1 MAPPTKRTRVE
12 MAESSNK
19 RMKPSETLPEDLL
32 EHIMSTYLPV
42 QSLLTTRVLSKRFRE
57 TKVRSL
63 DLDFSGIYSR
73 RRRKVEVV
81 GIIEKVFNQ
90 HKGSEIHRFV
100 LLLNHIGVE
109 DKIISWTNTCFG
121 KNIKELVLDFSKS
134 RKVMAIPIDF
144 SAVESLQV
152 LKLRWC
158 KFEIPDSSPK
168 GLKLLKTLSL
178 MRTQVMV
185 KTIDAIFNNCIHLES
200 LELIECRMDGILSI
214 RAQNHKKFK
223 SLVVSF
229 MPDLRHIRLD
239 APTLENYKYDGYVI
253 CVNILI
259 TNALKEAN
267 LYYTRIRRLYHQKSD
282 LVDTLRF
289 YTRLTVLATTTIFLE
304 ALTKRYVGEGRLE
317 NPPFKFENLTEFKI
331 SFITPTFC
339 TLFDIAE
346 LLKECPKLKQVVIDI
361 QNFTFEPQ
369 MYFWEIHH
377 KAQIQ
382 NTSNNNYLLKCLTDV
397 KIIGYKGHWHELD
410 IVEFFV
416 KNAPSL
422 KRLELQMP
430 KNAKNDAHTPDVA
443 RIKLIKTIFSGVKVT
458 EV

>member
-1 MAPPTKRTRVE
+1 

-239 APTLENYKYDGYVI
+239 APTYRKL
-253 CVNILI
+253 
-259 TNALKEAN
+259 
-267 LYYTRIRRLYHQKSD
+267 Q
-282 LVDTLRF
+282 
-289 YTRLTVLATTTIFLE
+289 

-346 LLKECPKLKQVVIDI
+346 FLKECPKLKQVVIDI
-361 QNFTFEPQ
+361 QNFTFEPK
-369 MYFWEIHH
+369 MYFWEMHQ
-377 KAQIQ
+377 KEQIQ
-382 NTSNNNYLLKCLTDV
+382 NDSNNNYLLKCLTDV

-422 KRLELQMP
+422 KGLELEMP
-430 KNAKNDAHTPDVA
+430 KNTEYNA
-443 RIKLIKTIFSGVKVT
+443 RIDFIKSRFPGVKVT

>member
-32 EHIMSTYLPV
+32 EHIIMSTYFPI
-42 QSLLTTRVLSKRFRE
+42 QSQLTTRVLSKRFRE

-239 APTLENYKYDGYVI
+239 GTHFRKLQ
-253 CVNILI
+253 
-259 TNALKEAN
+259 AN
-267 LYYTRIRRLYHQKSD
+267 LYYTRIRRFYHQKSD

-289 YTRLTVLATTTIFLE
+289 YTRLSVLSTTTIFLE

-346 LLKECPKLKQVVIDI
+346 FLKESPKLKQI
-361 QNFTFEPQ
+361 QNFTFEPK
-369 MYFWEIHH
+369 MYFWEMHQ
-377 KAQIQ
+377 KEQIQ
-382 NTSNNNYLLKCLTDV
+382 NDSNNNYLLKCLTDV

-443 RIKLIKTIFSGVKVT
+443 RIMLIKTIFSGVKVT